1 MNERVTISHL
11 QESTKKNRVNKNRI
25 MNLERSNEMK
35 MSRMSS
41 SMEMKSKISKMKNR
55 KIIKGLRCNN
65 RWSMMMKKKVK
76 SSNSN
81 TWMKRGIRFLL
92 S

>member
-11 QESTKKNRVNKNRI
+11 QESTKKNKVNKNKI
-25 MNLERSNEMK
+25 MNLDRSNKMK

-41 SMEMKSKISKMKNR
+41 SMEMKSKTNKMKNR
-55 KIIKGLRCNN
+55 KMIKVLKCNN
-65 RWSMMMKKKVK
+65 RWSMMMKRKVK